1 MRYNTNNP
9 APSNDPRDLNDNTL
23 ILDELMNSLEE
34 TAKDRFERDR
44 YTVQAFH
51 NIVIDAKAQIDP
63 TVEAAKEAVNSTAD
77 AAIEEMQETAANL
90 GDDLNNKRYAT
101 YAEMLADPQTRDA
114 VVALVDGDQDPN
126 LNGWYSWD
134 NASKVWLRFVNQPA
148 NAAAVDA
155 RFYRTENRLT
165 GSGDGLVDSTGGTLY
180 ISVEPK
186 KSDSVTIISGL
197 DEIANFDTLNN
208 ATRFSQKLVRTV
220 DVLDVSSTHTDRAG
234 RPDYEVLDNAADA
247 KVILDRTGLAVLE
260 VDTVEKIIRSNY
272 PIEYGLE
279 QRPPIVFVDVPPR
292 LERNTNDPDYRLSG
306 RVYQATAT
314 IARSGASR
322 YWSAWRADNQFAG
335 EAPGN
340 FTVLAYSDDKNQ
352 TVKEYGYFTFTA
364 ADDPDNPLPI
374 EQRAGR
380 DKHLVDPML
389 WLDPDGRLWLF
400 FGVMG
405 NNKHF
410 DGVQGTWAVIC
421 QNPNAEFPVWGQ
433 PFRLSYFGDP
443 RHPVMVNG
451 KWYLAVDGWRFSA
464 EYPPFY
470 MDRVGPHIY
479 EFDWRNQKLRHVSQ
493 LPANNG
499 TGYSGFFETEFVQL
513 ADGRV
518 MALLRWTAGDS
529 GVLVSYSSDLMKT
542 WTPWVNYLVLAPA
555 ASSRIWLGR
564 SPSGRLLV
572 VWNNDTNRLAL
583 TLGLSDDEGVTY
595 PYRIQLEPNSA
606 GQLTYPVVAFG
617 DNGEIFIE
625 YDNQRTAGKRQ
636 IHIAKVI
643 EQEVVAG
650 TSVPVIT
657 IASDP
662 FK

>member
-1 MRYNTNNP
+1 M
-9 APSNDPRDLNDNTL
+9 
-23 ILDELMNSLEE
+23 
-34 TAKDRFERDR
+34 
-44 YTVQAFH
+44 
-51 NIVIDAKAQIDP
+51 
-63 TVEAAKEAVNSTAD
+63 
-77 AAIEEMQETAANL
+77 
-90 GDDLNNKRYAT
+90 
-101 YAEMLADPQTRDA
+101 
-114 VVALVDGDQDPN
+114 
-126 LNGWYSWD
+126 
-134 NASKVWLRFVNQPA
+134 
-148 NAAAVDA
+148 
-155 RFYRTENRLT
+155 
-165 GSGDGLVDSTGGTLY
+165 DSTGGTLY
-180 ISVEPK
+180 VSVEPEK
-186 KSDSVTIISGL
+186 TDSLSIISGL
-197 DEIANFDTLNN
+197 EEVASIDTLNGTFRIN
-208 ATRFSQKLVRTV
+208 QKLARQI
-220 DVLDVSSTHTDRAG
+220 DVLELSEEHVDRTGTPA
-234 RPDYEVLDNAADA
+234 YEVLAYEPDA
-247 KVILDRTGLAVLE
+247 KVILDRNGFEALAI
-260 VDTVEKIIRSNY
+260 DPITKTIRSNY
-272 PIEYGLE
+272 HFETGQE
-279 QRPPIVFVDVPPR
+279 QRPPTIFVDVPPR

-314 IARSGASR
+314 IERSGPSR
-322 YWSAWRADNQFAG
+322 YWSAWRADNQTAA

-340 FTVLAYSDDKNQ
+340 FVVLAYSDDNNAS
-352 TVKEYGYFTFTA
+352 VNEYGYFTFTA

-389 WLDPDGRLWLF
+389 WRDPEGRLWLF

-421 QNPNAEFPVWGQ
+421 QSPNAEFPVWGQ

-443 RHPVMVNG
+443 RHPVLVNG

-464 EYPPFY
+464 EYPPLY
-470 MDRVGPHIY
+470 MQHVGPHIY
-479 EFDWRNQKLRHVSQ
+479 EFDWRNQKLKHVSQ
-493 LPANNG
+493 LPPNNG

-583 TLGLSDDEGVTY
+583 TLGLSDDDGVTY

-625 YDNQRTAGKRQ
+625 YDNQRTSGKRQ

-650 TSVPVIT
+650 TSIPVIT

-662 FK
+662 FKA